1 MRLRPPEG
9 EGGQNMF
16 AGLMANERAAWLRKQ
31 QAQQQWQHDGQEGQD
46 GYEEGDMAMEGEVE
60 AAAGWEEDKS
70 AQQQQQQQKE
80 GEALEAEE
88 GVAAAGEDSSGGEQ
102 QVAAP
107 APSMGVHAPPT
118 REEL

>member
-1 MRLRPPEG
+1 
-9 EGGQNMF
+9 MF

-31 QAQQQWQHDGQEGQD
+31 QAQQQWQHDGEQGQD
-46 GYEEGDMAMEGEVE
+46 GYEEGDVAMEGEGE
-60 AAAGWEEDKS
+60 AAAGWEEDES
-70 AQQQQQQQKE
+70 AQQQQQQQQKE

-118 REEL
+118 HEEL